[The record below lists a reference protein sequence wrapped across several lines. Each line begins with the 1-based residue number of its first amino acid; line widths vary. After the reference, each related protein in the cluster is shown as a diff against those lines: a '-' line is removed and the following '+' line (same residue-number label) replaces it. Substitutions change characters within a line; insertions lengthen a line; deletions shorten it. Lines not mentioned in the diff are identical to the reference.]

1 MKVILRKNVD
11 ALGEMGDV
19 VTVTEG
25 YARNYL
31 IPYKFAF
38 ESTADAERQIETL
51 TRRRAELEA
60 RRIEDAKLVAAEIA
74 GGSVS
79 MTAKADGK
87 KLYGAIHEKEI
98 ADAATQQ
105 LRRQIV
111 PKMVVL
117 SEAIKEIG
125 EYRVKLMLDK
135 NVEAEINVTIV
146 ADATVSDEDAAAP
159 AETPGTADA

>member
-1 MKVILRKNVD
+1 MKVILRKNID
-11 ALGEMGDV
+11 KLGEMGDV
-19 VTVTEG
+19 ISVAEG

-31 IPYKFAF
+31 IPYKLAF

-60 RRIEDAKLVAAEIA
+60 RRIEDAKQVAAEIA
-74 GGSVS
+74 GGAVS
-79 MTAKADGK
+79 ITAKADGK

-105 LRRQIV
+105 LRRLV
-111 PKMVVL
+111 APKMVVL
-117 SEAIKEIG
+117 SEAIKETG
-125 EYRVKLMLDK
+125 EYRVKLVLDK

-146 ADATVSDEDAAAP
+146 ADETAAETEAAA
-159 AETPGTADA
+159 ETADKTDA